1 MTVATGEKWESAG
14 PLPEALSP
22 GNLPGKEA
30 FLAMGVTY
38 LDSAA
43 VHPFS
48 RGARRAVMR
57 YLRTRM
63 LHDETL
69 TSEATRERVRRKFA
83 ALINAN
89 PEEVCLVPST
99 TAGEH
104 LVLQALEI
112 PACAGRIV
120 TDTLH
125 YPGSFYLHEEMSK
138 AGMDVVWLRPHARG
152 GIELGDM
159 DAAITRNTRL
169 VAVSLV
175 SSVNGFQHDL
185 KRVCEIA
192 HARGALVYAD
202 IVQAA
207 GAVPVDVK
215 DSNVDFAACSSYKW
229 LMGDFG
235 VGLLYAR
242 QDLLGHIRRTQ
253 FGTSQLKA
261 LRTHVYPF
269 DSRGARVASYEV
281 RQDATGHFGTGTI
294 AGAALVQLDH
304 SLDYILRLGVDKIQ
318 RHRQPL
324 LDKSRVELER
334 LGYPCMTP
342 RAATS
347 PILAFTCRNAQR
359 LEARLGAAKVQIA
372 LVDNRFRIS
381 PSVFNGMSD
390 VERLIE
396 ALS

>member
-1 MTVATGEKWESAG
+1 MSLEAPSTRS
-14 PLPEALSP
+14 LPA
-22 GNLPGKEA
+22 KDA
-30 FLAMGVTY
+30 FLPMGVTY

-48 RGARRAVMR
+48 RGARRAVLR
-57 YLRTRM
+57 YVRARM
-63 LHDETL
+63 LHDEAL
-69 TSEATRERVRRKFA
+69 TSETIRERVRRKFA
-83 ALINAN
+83 TLINAR
-89 PEEVCLVPST
+89 PDEICIVPST

-112 PACAGRIV
+112 PSCPGRIV

-138 AGMDVVWLRPHARG
+138 AGMDVVWLKPHEG
-152 GIELGDM
+152 GSIELGDM
-159 DAAITRNTRL
+159 EAAITRNTRL
-169 VAVSLV
+169 VAISLV
-175 SSVNGFQHDL
+175 SSVNGFQYDL

-192 HARGALVYAD
+192 HAKGALVYAD

-235 VGLLYAR
+235 IGLLYVR
-242 QDLLGHIRRTQ
+242 QDLLGHLRRTQ
-253 FGTSQLKA
+253 FGAAQLNSQQ
-261 LRTHVYPF
+261 THVYPF
-269 DSRGARVASYEV
+269 DSRAAAVATYEV

-294 AGAALVQLDH
+294 GGAGLVQLDH
-304 SLDYILRLGVDKIQ
+304 SLEYILQLGVDGIQ
-318 RHRQPL
+318 RYRQPL
-324 LDKSRVELER
+324 IDKARVELER

-347 PILAFTCRNAQR
+347 PILTFAYRDAQR
-359 LEARLGAAKVQIA
+359 LEARLGAARIRIA

-381 PSVFNGMSD
+381 PSVFNDMSD
-390 VERLIE
+390 IANLID